1 MILACCINITPAS
14 AEPTGSGTELDPY
27 LITSESDLRLV
38 TGASDACWR
47 LENDIEL
54 TQRFTL
60 AEFSGTLDGNGHKIS
75 NISLSSSEG
84 YNENE
89 AAFILENTGT
99 IKDLHVEGTVNYS
112 SSNPGGAVFVYK
124 NSGTIE
130 GCSVKGTMNVT
141 LLNTHSQN
149 GSSAG
154 AFAAY
159 NESGGVIRNC
169 YSRVYMCLT
178 VSGGSSSKMA
188 GTSGF
193 VNTNDGYIE
202 NCYAATYGRT
212 ASVPYSGFR
221 TSSGDGAHSDSC
233 TVTVYEPEPLDYS
246 VNSVTVANGGSKLR
260 AEVSVTK
267 NSDTTD
273 GVVIIGLYDSTGAL
287 SDYIFIDGDL
297 DRDKTYTLGGTLPS
311 EPGGT
316 VKAFV
321 WDSLDS
327 MQPISNSAE
336 QRL

>member
-1 MILACCINITPAS
+1 M
-14 AEPTGSGTELDPY
+14 
-27 LITSESDLRLV
+27 
-38 TGASDACWR
+38 
-47 LENDIEL
+47 
-54 TQRFTL
+54 

-99 IKDLHVEGTVNYS
+99 IKDLHAEGTVNYS

-141 LLNTHSQN
+141 ILNTHSQN

-159 NESGGVIRNC
+159 NEAGGVIRNC

-273 GVVIIGLYDSTGAL
+273 GVVIIWLYDSTGAL

>member
-1 MILACCINITPAS
+1 M
-14 AEPTGSGTELDPY
+14 
-27 LITSESDLRLV
+27 
-38 TGASDACWR
+38 
-47 LENDIEL
+47 
-54 TQRFTL
+54 

-99 IKDLHVEGTVNYS
+99 IKDLHAEGTVNYS

-130 GCSVKGTMNVT
+130 GCYVKGTMNVT

-149 GSSAG
+149 GSNAG

-159 NESGGVIRNC
+159 NEAGGVIRNC

-267 NSDTTD
+267 NSDTTN